1 MEQSIGFYF
10 DENMPKEA
18 ATQLASQGIDVMTT
32 QEAEKCGTGDL
43 DQLRFASQ
51 QGRVI
56 CSQDKDFLIL
66 ARTHPAHC
74 GIAFIRF
81 KSSEIGALV
90 KALRELHRAE
100 SSESMRNSLRYL

>member
-43 DQLRFASQ
+43 DQGF
-51 QGRVI
+51 
-56 CSQDKDFLIL
+56 
-66 ARTHPAHC
+66 
-74 GIAFIRF
+74 
-81 KSSEIGALV
+81 
-90 KALRELHRAE
+90 
-100 SSESMRNSLRYL
+100 